1 MTDPS
6 PGHAE
11 AVERRRVA
19 RRAARVG
26 GAVAADHF
34 GTAVALE
41 TKATP
46 TDYVSEADADA
57 QRAAAAV
64 LRDASDAPV
73 VGEEDGE
80 RSTLPPRG
88 PVWVV
93 DPIDGTNNFVR
104 ERPEWVTSIAAVD
117 DGEPVAAATVAPMLS
132 TTTVAGADR
141 TRRNGAV
148 VTTSDRTDPAACMVA
163 PTVYWER
170 DRREEYAGVLSGLV
184 ERFGDIRRPGSVQLV
199 LAAVAAGALDGAVT
213 TVATNPWDTIAGVHL
228 VRRAGGRV
236 TDLHDERWQHDS
248 VGLVASN
255 GEPAVHDA
263 LLAAVADWA

>member
-6 PGHAE
+6 PEHAE

-57 QRAAAAV
+57 QRAVAAV

-88 PVWVV
+88 PAWVV

-104 ERPEWVTSIAAVD
+104 ERPEWVTSVAAVD

-141 TRRNGAV
+141 TRRNGEV

-163 PTVYWER
+163 PTVYWGR

-213 TVATNPWDTIAGVHL
+213 TVATNPWDTIAGAHL